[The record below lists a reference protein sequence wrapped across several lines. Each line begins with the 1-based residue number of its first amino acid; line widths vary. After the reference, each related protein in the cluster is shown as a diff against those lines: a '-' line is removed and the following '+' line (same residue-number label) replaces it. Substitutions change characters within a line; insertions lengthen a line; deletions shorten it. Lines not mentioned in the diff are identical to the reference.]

1 MSLTNDSRKSPPDA
15 LLLMQPGCAHC
26 PHVLSALVSLLEQGA
41 ISRLEAVNVMEFPQA
56 AREVGTRS
64 VPWTRIGDFELP
76 GNYTEAELRHW
87 AQESTRDGGVAG
99 YYFDLLDNGHL
110 ARAMA
115 RVRGKPEEVPD
126 LLDLLADE
134 EVPLSVRVGVS
145 AIVED
150 LAGQEALIGA
160 FERIMSLTGSR
171 NPATRADSAHFLGLS
186 GSPDAIPAIRKLLQD
201 GEAQVREVAA
211 EALEMLGHRG
221 GT

>member
-1 MSLTNDSRKSPPDA
+1 
-15 LLLMQPGCAHC
+15 MQPGCAHC
-26 PHVLSALVSLLEQGA
+26 PHVLSALVSLLEQGT
-41 ISRLEAVNVMEFPQA
+41 ISRLEAVNVVEYPA
-56 AREVGTRS
+56 TAREVGTRS

-87 AQESTRDGGVAG
+87 ARESTRDSGVAR

-115 RVRGKPEEVPD
+115 RARGKPEEIRD
-126 LLDLLADE
+126 LLDLLDE
-134 EVPLSVRVGVS
+134 KEVPMSVRVGVS

-150 LAGQEALIGA
+150 LAGHEALIGA
-160 FERIMSLTGSR
+160 LERIMSLAGSPS
-171 NPATRADSAHFLGLS
+171 PATRADTAHFLGLT
-186 GSPDAIPAIRKLLQD
+186 GSPDAIPVIRQLLKD

-211 EALEMLGHRG
+211 EALEMLGRRG